1 MKKNKFTL
9 FASFLDRNLI
19 CSKKKSFHSAEEKE
33 EYDKLAF
40 FWDKCL
46 PEETEKMDVWSKT
59 QQKIV
64 KDSTPIT
71 LTSKRKEQKFWIRM
85 LKYSLTAASI
95 ALLIGIAYLV
105 KSDEKRSNLMEIAQS
120 MQPNATQ
127 ESKEVTL
134 IVSNEKKIELANNV
148 RVEYTTT
155 GQLQVNSA
163 QVDES
168 GSKEAY
174 NQLIVPKGKRSMI
187 VLSDN
192 SKIWIN
198 SDSKIVYPR
207 SFKGKYR
214 EIFVEGEIYLDVAHN
229 AEKPFIVNTS
239 GFEVR
244 VLGTSFNVSAYKNR
258 KASVVLVEGS
268 VNVKDQHDGSLKM
281 IPNEK
286 VNLNQT
292 GIINKEKVN
301 VSDYVSWING
311 IWILE
316 GQPLKNVLQHLEEY
330 YGEEIECASA
340 IENELIYG
348 KLYLNEDMNK
358 VLNSIAATVPIQ
370 YSTRDHTIYVEHKR

>member
-9 FASFLDRNLI
+9 FASFLDRNSI
-19 CSKKKSFHSAEEKE
+19 RSEKKIFHSAEEKE

-40 FWDKCL
+40 FWDKCS
-46 PEETEKMDVWSKT
+46 PEEKEKLDIWSKT
-59 QQKIV
+59 QQKIA
-64 KDSTPIT
+64 KHPIPVT
-71 LTSKRKEQKFWIRM
+71 LTSKRKEQAYWIRV

-105 KSDEKRSNLMEIAQS
+105 KNDEKRSNLMEIAQS
-120 MQPNATQ
+120 MQPNTTQ
-127 ESKEVTL
+127 EAKEVTL
-134 IVSNEKKIELANNV
+134 IVSDEQKIELANNV

-163 QVDES
+163 QLDES

-198 SDSKIVYPR
+198 SNTKVVYPR

-214 EIFVEGEIYLDVAHN
+214 EIFVDGEIYLDVAHN

-239 GFEVR
+239 EFEVR
-244 VLGTSFNVSAYKNR
+244 VLGTSFNVSAYRSR

-268 VNVKDQHDGSLKM
+268 VHVKDQHDGSLKM

-286 VNLNQT
+286 VDLNQS
-292 GIINKEKVN
+292 GIIGKEKVN
-301 VSDYVSWING
+301 VSDYVSWVNG

-316 GQPLKNVLQHLEEY
+316 GQPLKSVLQRLAEY
-330 YGEEIECASA
+330 YGEKIECDPAM
-340 IENELIYG
+340 ENELIYG
-348 KLYLNEDMNK
+348 KLYLNEDMNQ
-358 VLNSIAATVPIQ
+358 VLNSIVSTVPIQ
-370 YSTRDHTIYVEHKR
+370 YSIRDHTIYVEHKR

>member
-9 FASFLDRNLI
+9 FASFLDRNSI
-19 CSKKKSFHSAEEKE
+19 RPEKKVFHSAEEKE

-40 FWDKCL
+40 FWDKCF
-46 PEETEKMDVWSKT
+46 PEEKEKSDIWSKT
-59 QQKIV
+59 QQKIA
-64 KDSTPIT
+64 KHPTPIT
-71 LTSKRKEQKFWIRM
+71 LTSKRKEQTYWIRM

-95 ALLIGIAYLV
+95 ALLIGVAYLV

-134 IVSNEKKIELANNV
+134 IVSDEKKIELANNV
-148 RVEYTTT
+148 RVEYTAT
-155 GQLQVNSA
+155 GQLQVNST
-163 QVDES
+163 QLDES

-187 VLSDN
+187 VLSDH

-268 VNVKDQHDGSLKM
+268 VHVKDQHDGSLKM
-281 IPNEK
+281 TPNEK
-286 VNLNQT
+286 VDLNQA
-292 GIINKEKVN
+292 GIIGKEKVN
-301 VSDYVSWING
+301 ANDYVSWVNG

-316 GQPLKNVLQHLEEY
+316 GQPLKSVLRRLAEY
-330 YGEEIECASA
+330 YGEKIECDPA
-340 IENELIYG
+340 IEHELIYG
-348 KLYLNEDMNK
+348 KLYLNENMSK
-358 VLNSIAATVPIQ
+358 VLNSIATTVPIQ
-370 YSTRDHTIYVEHKR
+370 CSIHDDAIYVEHKR